1 MAKKEEWMGEISIQ
15 KILGEVKRTLA
26 EIQTDLVQVKIAL
39 GIDNPVL
46 PSQDQID
53 NEFEKMEVDYWEAF
67 DE

>member
-1 MAKKEEWMGEISIQ
+1 MGEISIQ

-26 EIQTDLVQVKIAL
+26 EIQTDLIQVKIAL

-46 PSQDQID
+46 PDQDTID
-53 NEFEKMEVDYWEAF
+53 EEFEKMESDYWQGF

>member
-1 MAKKEEWMGEISIQ
+1 MSTEEWMGEISIQ

-26 EIQTDLVQVKIAL
+26 EIQTDLIQVKIAL

-53 NEFEKMEVDYWEAF
+53 NEFEKMESDYWQGF

>member
-1 MAKKEEWMGEISIQ
+1 MTFEEWMGEISIQ

-26 EIQTDLVQVKIAL
+26 EIQTDLIQVKIAL

>member
-1 MAKKEEWMGEISIQ
+1 MSTEEWMGEISIQ

-26 EIQTDLVQVKIAL
+26 EIQTDLIQVKIAL

-46 PSQDQID
+46 PSQDTID
-53 NEFEKMEVDYWEAF
+53 IEFEKMESDYWEGF

>member
-1 MAKKEEWMGEISIQ
+1 MTKEEWMGEISIQ

-53 NEFEKMEVDYWEAF
+53 N
-67 DE
+67 

>member
-1 MAKKEEWMGEISIQ
+1 MGEISIQ

>member
-1 MAKKEEWMGEISIQ
+1 MSKEEWMGEISIQ

-26 EIQTDLVQVKIAL
+26 EIQTDLIQVKIAL

>member
-1 MAKKEEWMGEISIQ
+1 MTKEEWMGEISIQ

-26 EIQTDLVQVKIAL
+26 EIQTDLIQVKIAL

>member
-1 MAKKEEWMGEISIQ
+1 MSKEEWMGEISIQ

-53 NEFEKMEVDYWEAF
+53 IEFEKMESDYWEGF

>member
-1 MAKKEEWMGEISIQ
+1 MSTEEWMGEISIQ

-26 EIQTDLVQVKIAL
+26 EIQTDLIQVKIAL

-46 PSQDQID
+46 PDQDTID
-53 NEFEKMEVDYWEAF
+53 EEFEKMESDYWQGF

>member
-1 MAKKEEWMGEISIQ
+1 MSKEEWMGEISIQ

-26 EIQTDLVQVKIAL
+26 AIQTDLVQVKIAL

-53 NEFEKMEVDYWEAF
+53 IEFEKMESDYWEGF

>member
-1 MAKKEEWMGEISIQ
+1 MSKEEWMGEISIQ

>member
-1 MAKKEEWMGEISIQ
+1 MTFEEWMGEISIQ

>member
-1 MAKKEEWMGEISIQ
+1 MTKEEWMGEISIQ